1 MFVLQNEKNIVH
13 VCNSRLL
20 QIVDGILRVLESNGA
35 DFTDYIISELYYVW
49 LESIIITKRIVKY

>member
-1 MFVLQNEKNIVH
+1 MFVLQNEKNVVH

-35 DFTDYIISELYYVW
+35 DFTDYIISELYYV
-49 LESIIITKRIVKY
+49 